1 MAQAQIF
8 TPTEHDSIMALKD
21 RVGWRFSLVLQHLE
35 DQRQMNQTDVAS
47 FLGVTQSR
55 VSKWTDYDKKQF
67 SAVIRRKLEKLSEL
81 GINPKYFDNKREAML
96 LKDRTGDP
104 AEIEE
109 EDPEELRKE
118 LIRLKAENLE
128 LERQLFERKR
138 DIWELIYQSEDDRL
152 LKKKLEE
159 IKKALTE

>member
-1 MAQAQIF
+1 MQAQTLF
-8 TPTEHDSIMALKD
+8 EAKQDFNSMALDD
-21 RVGWRFSLVLQHLE
+21 RVGWRFSLVLQYLE

-47 FLGVTQSR
+47 YLGVTQSR

-96 LKDRTGDP
+96 LKDRTGDL
-104 AEIEE
+104 AQIEE

-128 LERQLFERKR
+128 LEKQLFERKR
-138 DIWELIYQSEDDRL
+138 DIWELIYRSEDDSL

-159 IKKALTE
+159 LRKALAK